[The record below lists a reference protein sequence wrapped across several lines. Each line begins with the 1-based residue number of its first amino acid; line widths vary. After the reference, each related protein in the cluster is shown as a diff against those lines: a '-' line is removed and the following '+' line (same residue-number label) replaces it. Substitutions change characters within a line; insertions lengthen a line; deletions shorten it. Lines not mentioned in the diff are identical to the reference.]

1 MPSPGS
7 SPRAP
12 IGCTSS
18 TSPPTSEPAPSTSG
32 RASPWSGS
40 SPVPRA
46 TPRWTGCGASA
57 VWTHRAGQRLEPDLG
72 LSRAGPWKTRRAGA
86 RRSGP
91 AGRRGTGQ
99 ARPGVPGV
107 LRRARGAAGPRDPR
121 GASAGACRERPSAA
135 SQRGHRRARRRR
147 IPARDPAADLRAG
160 EHAGAR
166 RVPRHPRWGLLPRV
180 DGGRDTR
187 NSALAE
193 SLGMAV
199 VSVDYRLAPENP
211 WPAAPDD
218 CEAAA
223 LWLIDQAELRFG
235 TTALAIGGSSSGATL
250 AMTTL
255 LRLRDSGRA
264 DSLAGAALQF
274 GTYDLSGQT
283 PAGRLIADEYF
294 LEAYVGHLAD
304 RTVPD
309 VSPVF
314 GDLRD
319 LPPTLLIVGASD
331 VLLEDNLVMAALLSA
346 AGGEV
351 DLRIYPESPHGF
363 TGHPTSM
370 ARAALSDRDAW
381 LAELFTPSATSR
393 HA

>member
-1 MPSPGS
+1 VHVGLDRLVDAELARHVPESRAFYAARGERRGPATLEELRQARAANVPAPPPSGVTVEHVVDASRREIPLRISVPGS
-7 SPRAP
+7 TQVHGVYLDIP
-12 IGCTSS
+12 GGGFYLGS
-18 TSPPTSEPAPSTSG
+18 T
-32 RASPWSGS
+32 
-40 SPVPRA
+40 
-46 TPRWTGCGASA
+46 
-57 VWTHRAGQRLEPDLG
+57 AGG
-72 LSRAGPWKTRRAGA
+72 
-86 RRSGP
+86 
-91 AGRRGTGQ
+91 
-99 ARPGVPGV
+99 
-107 LRRARGAAGPRDPR
+107 
-121 GASAGACRERPSAA
+121 
-135 SQRGHRRARRRR
+135 
-147 IPARDPAADLRAG
+147 
-160 EHAGAR
+160 
-166 RVPRHPRWGLLPRV
+166 
-180 DGGRDTR
+180 DTR

-235 TTALAIGGSSSGATL
+235 TTALAIGGSSAGATL

-255 LRLRDSGRA
+255 LRLRDRGRA
-264 DSLAGAALQF
+264 DSFAGAALQF

-294 LEAYVGHLAD
+294 LQAYVGHLAD

-319 LPPTLLIVGASD
+319 LPPTLLVVGERD
-331 VLLEDNLVMAALLSA
+331 VLLEDNLVMAARLSA
-346 AGGEV
+346 AGNEV
-351 DLRIYPESPHGF
+351 DLRVYPESPHGF

-370 ARAALSDRDAW
+370 ARAALDDRDAW
-381 LAELFTPSATSR
+381 LADRLTARAASR